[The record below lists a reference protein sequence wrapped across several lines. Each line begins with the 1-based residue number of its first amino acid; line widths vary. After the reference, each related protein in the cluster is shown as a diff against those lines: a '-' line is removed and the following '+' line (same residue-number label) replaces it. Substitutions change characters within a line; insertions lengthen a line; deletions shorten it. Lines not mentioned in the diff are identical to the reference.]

1 MDEYGALLDVGT
13 ELADIPDGDMY
24 FNDVV
29 MDEIPGDALSVDV
42 PIDVS
47 VDYSEQESFEQFL
60 INEAEDN
67 GVLDQSFEM
76 HELDNTLND
85 MTEKPTFTEDD
96 VNWALGNYSKE
107 ELSKFRDAI
116 ENKVILPEMD
126 EIPSGMDSGPVRV
139 RRR

>member
-29 MDEIPGDALSVDV
+29 MDEIPGDALSVDA

-60 INEAEDN
+60 ISEAEDN

-85 MTEKPTFTEDD
+85 MTEKPTLTEDD
-96 VNWALGNYSKE
+96 VNWALENYSKE